1 MTSIKSVDSSKFP
14 KMRRNVSRVTV
25 RGRKEVNAV
34 PPYTIEVTTKSFY
47 RECAANDAMSMMECK
62 RSGTT

>member
-14 KMRRNVSRVTV
+14 KMRRNVSRIIV
-25 RGRKEVNAV
+25 RRNEVNAV

-62 RSGTT
+62 RNGTT